1 MIFGYFTLAVALAI
15 SAVAAYYSIVGLT
28 TIFAAAVLPIII
40 MGVILEIGKVTA
52 AVWLKLNWHRAGLLY
67 KLYLVPAVGILMLLT
82 SMGIFGF
89 LSKAHLDQA
98 VPSSNV
104 SSQVALLDEKI
115 SLEKENIDVARKAL
129 QQLDKTIDETIARS
143 TSEEAV
149 TRAANLRRSQQAE
162 RRRLQRDIANAQNN
176 ISGYT
181 TERQP
186 LAVQLRAIEAEV
198 GPIKYIAALIYGD
211 DIDNNL
217 LERAVRIVIIII
229 VAVFDPLAL
238 ILIIAAQQ
246 SLRWA
251 KSEKQA
257 IVIESVNQP
266 PVESPVE
273 EIKQESVPE
282 SKSEPEPEFMA
293 DTESIVE
300 EKPTEES
307 TPEKV
312 FDPVKFPYLDKFDH
326 FKDIKPVVWV
336 EEKSTPTETTVN
348 TVEVTKSITKIPET
362 AERYKAPLPVVPETL
377 NVRKIKSPVVE
388 DIKVKTDFG
397 TTFPVN
403 ANKGDTF
410 LRVDYNPNKLYK
422 YNGIKWMEI
431 DKSRSDSYS
440 YDEKYI
446 DFLIEKI
453 SSGEYDIEQ
462 LSSLEQDLI
471 AEKLKRNNEHT

>member
-211 DIDNNL
+211 DIDSNL

-251 KSEKQA
+251 KSESQTPDVQIIPILSQQA
-257 IVIESVNQP
+257 
-266 PVESPVE
+266 
-273 EIKQESVPE
+273 EIK
-282 SKSEPEPEFMA
+282 EPEPEA
-293 DTESIVE
+293 KSEPIIE

-377 NVRKIKSPVVE
+377 NVRKVKSPVVE

>member
-28 TIFAAAVLPIII
+28 AIFAAAVLPIVI
-40 MGVILEIGKVTA
+40 MGVMLEIGKVTA
-52 AVWLKLNWHRAGLLY
+52 AVWLKLNWHRAGLAY

-89 LSKAHLDQA
+89 LSKSHLDQA
-98 VPSSNV
+98 IPSSNV

-149 TRAANLRRSQQAE
+149 TRAANLRRSQQPE
-162 RRRLQRDIANAQNN
+162 RRRLQGDIANAQNN
-176 ISGYT
+176 ISRYT
-181 TERQP
+181 AERQP

-251 KSEKQA
+251 KSESQTSVIQTIMVPPPQA
-257 IVIESVNQP
+257 
-266 PVESPVE
+266 
-273 EIKQESVPE
+273 EIKE
-282 SKSEPEPEFMA
+282 SEPEAKPEP
-293 DTESIVE
+293 IVE
-300 EKPTEES
+300 EKPIEE
-307 TPEKV
+307 PPVEKV

-336 EEKSTPTETTVN
+336 EEKSTSVEPAVN

-377 NVRKIKSPVVE
+377 NVRKAKSPVE

-397 TTFPVN
+397 TSFPLN

>member
-176 ISGYT
+176 ISQYT

-211 DIDNNL
+211 DIDSNL

-251 KSEKQA
+251 KSESQTPDVQIIPILSQQA
-257 IVIESVNQP
+257 
-266 PVESPVE
+266 
-273 EIKQESVPE
+273 EIK
-282 SKSEPEPEFMA
+282 EPEPEA
-293 DTESIVE
+293 KSEPIIE

-377 NVRKIKSPVVE
+377 NVRKVKSSVVE

>member
-162 RRRLQRDIANAQNN
+162 RRRLQRDIPNAQNN
-176 ISGYT
+176 ISQYT
-181 TERQP
+181 TERHP

-211 DIDNNL
+211 DIDSNL

-251 KSEKQA
+251 KSESQTPDVQIIPILSQQA
-257 IVIESVNQP
+257 
-266 PVESPVE
+266 
-273 EIKQESVPE
+273 EIK
-282 SKSEPEPEFMA
+282 EPEPEA
-293 DTESIVE
+293 KSEPIIE
-300 EKPTEES
+300 EKPTEE
-307 TPEKV
+307 
-312 FDPVKFPYLDKFDH
+312 
-326 FKDIKPVVWV
+326 
-336 EEKSTPTETTVN
+336 
-348 TVEVTKSITKIPET
+348 
-362 AERYKAPLPVVPETL
+362 
-377 NVRKIKSPVVE
+377 
-388 DIKVKTDFG
+388 
-397 TTFPVN
+397 
-403 ANKGDTF
+403 
-410 LRVDYNPNKLYK
+410 
-422 YNGIKWMEI
+422 
-431 DKSRSDSYS
+431 
-440 YDEKYI
+440 
-446 DFLIEKI
+446 
-453 SSGEYDIEQ
+453 
-462 LSSLEQDLI
+462 
-471 AEKLKRNNEHT
+471 

>member
-181 TERQP
+181 AERQP

-251 KSEKQA
+251 KSESQTPDVQIIPILSQQA
-257 IVIESVNQP
+257 
-266 PVESPVE
+266 
-273 EIKQESVPE
+273 EIK
-282 SKSEPEPEFMA
+282 EPEPEA
-293 DTESIVE
+293 KSEPIIE

-377 NVRKIKSPVVE
+377 NVRKVKSPVVE

>member
-28 TIFAAAVLPIII
+28 AIFAAAVLPIVI
-40 MGVILEIGKVTA
+40 MGVMLEIGKVTA
-52 AVWLKLNWHRAGLLY
+52 AVWLKLNWHRAGLAY

-89 LSKAHLDQA
+89 LSKSHLDQA

-104 SSQVALLDEKI
+104 TAQVALLDEKI

-149 TRAANLRRSQQAE
+149 IRAANLRRSQQAE
-162 RRRLQRDIANAQNN
+162 RRRLQGDIANAQNN
-176 ISGYT
+176 ISRYT
-181 TERQP
+181 AERQP

-251 KSEKQA
+251 KSESQTPDVQIIPILSQQA
-257 IVIESVNQP
+257 
-266 PVESPVE
+266 
-273 EIKQESVPE
+273 EIK
-282 SKSEPEPEFMA
+282 EPEPEA
-293 DTESIVE
+293 KSEPIIE

-326 FKDIKPVVWV
+326 FKNIKPVVWV

-348 TVEVTKSITKIPET
+348 TVEATKSITKIPET

-377 NVRKIKSPVVE
+377 NVRKVKPTVVE

-397 TTFPVN
+397 TSFPVN

-422 YNGIKWMEI
+422 YNGVKWMEI

>member
-89 LSKAHLDQA
+89 LSKSHLDQA
-98 VPSSNV
+98 VPSNNV
-104 SSQVALLDEKI
+104 TTQVALLDEKI

-143 TSEEAV
+143 TSEKAV

-176 ISGYT
+176 ISQYT

-211 DIDNNL
+211 DIDSNL

-251 KSEKQA
+251 KSESQTPDVQIIPILSQQA
-257 IVIESVNQP
+257 
-266 PVESPVE
+266 
-273 EIKQESVPE
+273 EIK
-282 SKSEPEPEFMA
+282 EPEPEA
-293 DTESIVE
+293 KSEPIIE

-377 NVRKIKSPVVE
+377 NVRKVKSPVVE

-471 AEKLKRNNEHT
+471 QEKLKRNNEHT

>member
-1 MIFGYFTLAVALAI
+1 M
-15 SAVAAYYSIVGLT
+15 
-28 TIFAAAVLPIII
+28 
-40 MGVILEIGKVTA
+40 
-52 AVWLKLNWHRAGLLY
+52 
-67 KLYLVPAVGILMLLT
+67 
-82 SMGIFGF
+82 
-89 LSKAHLDQA
+89 
-98 VPSSNV
+98 
-104 SSQVALLDEKI
+104 
-115 SLEKENIDVARKAL
+115 
-129 QQLDKTIDETIARS
+129 
-143 TSEEAV
+143 
-149 TRAANLRRSQQAE
+149 
-162 RRRLQRDIANAQNN
+162 
-176 ISGYT
+176 
-181 TERQP
+181 
-186 LAVQLRAIEAEV
+186 
-198 GPIKYIAALIYGD
+198 
-211 DIDNNL
+211 
-217 LERAVRIVIIII
+217 
-229 VAVFDPLAL
+229 
-238 ILIIAAQQ
+238 
-246 SLRWA
+246 
-251 KSEKQA
+251 
-257 IVIESVNQP
+257 
-266 PVESPVE
+266 
-273 EIKQESVPE
+273 
-282 SKSEPEPEFMA
+282 
-293 DTESIVE
+293 
-300 EKPTEES
+300 
-307 TPEKV
+307 
-312 FDPVKFPYLDKFDH
+312 
-326 FKDIKPVVWV
+326 VWV

>member
-1 MIFGYFTLAVALAI
+1 
-15 SAVAAYYSIVGLT
+15 
-28 TIFAAAVLPIII
+28 
-40 MGVILEIGKVTA
+40 
-52 AVWLKLNWHRAGLLY
+52 
-67 KLYLVPAVGILMLLT
+67 
-82 SMGIFGF
+82 
-89 LSKAHLDQA
+89 
-98 VPSSNV
+98 
-104 SSQVALLDEKI
+104 
-115 SLEKENIDVARKAL
+115 L
-129 QQLDKTIDETIARS
+129 QG
-143 TSEEAV
+143 
-149 TRAANLRRSQQAE
+149 
-162 RRRLQRDIANAQNN
+162 DIANAQNN
-176 ISGYT
+176 ISQYT

-251 KSEKQA
+251 KSESQTPDVQIIPISSQQA
-257 IVIESVNQP
+257 
-266 PVESPVE
+266 
-273 EIKQESVPE
+273 EIK
-282 SKSEPEPEFMA
+282 EPEPEA
-293 DTESIVE
+293 KSEPIIE
-300 EKPTEES
+300 EKPIEES
-307 TPEKV
+307 PIEKV

-326 FKDIKPVVWV
+326 FKNIKPVVWV

-377 NVRKIKSPVVE
+377 NVRKVKSSVVE

-397 TTFPVN
+397 TSFPVN

>member
-1 MIFGYFTLAVALAI
+1 MIFGYFTLSVALAI

-28 TIFAAAVLPIII
+28 AIFAAAVIPIII
-40 MGVILEIGKVTA
+40 MGIILEIGKVTA
-52 AVWLKLNWHRAGLLY
+52 AVWLKLNWHRAGLVY

-104 SSQVALLDEKI
+104 TAQVALLDEKI
-115 SLEKENIDVARKAL
+115 NLEKENIDVARKAL

-162 RRRLQRDIANAQNN
+162 RRRLQRDITNAQNN
-176 ISGYT
+176 ISQYT

-198 GPIKYIAALIYGD
+198 GPVKYIAALIYGD
-211 DIDNNL
+211 DIDNTL

-257 IVIESVNQP
+257 IV
-266 PVESPVE
+266 VESANQTPVE

-282 SKSEPEPEFMA
+282 NKSEPEPEPMVV
-293 DTESIVE
+293 TESMVE

-312 FDPVKFPYLDKFDH
+312 FDPVKFPYLNKFDH
-326 FKDIKPVVWV
+326 FKNIKPVVWMEENPTPV
-336 EEKSTPTETTVN
+336 ENPVN
-348 TVEVTKSITKIPET
+348 TVEVTKPITKIPET
-362 AERYKAPLPVVPETL
+362 AERYKAPMPVVPETL
-377 NVRKIKSPVVE
+377 NVRKVKSAPVE
-388 DIKVKTDFG
+388 DIKVKADFG
-397 TTFPVN
+397 TSFPSV
-403 ANKGDTF
+403 ANKGDTY

-422 YNGIKWMEI
+422 YNGVKWMEI
-431 DKSRSDSYS
+431 DKARSDSYS

>member
-1 MIFGYFTLAVALAI
+1 MIFGIFTLCVGI
-15 SAVAAYYSIVGLT
+15 SISLIAEYYSIIGLIS
-28 TIFAAAVLPIII
+28 IFPSSPISIAI
-40 MGVILEIGKVTA
+40 MGATLALGKITA
-52 AVWLKLNWHRAGLLY
+52 AIWLKLNWHRASFLY
-67 KLYLVPAVGILMLLT
+67 KLYLIPAIVFLMFLT
-82 SMGIFGF
+82 AMGSYGF
-89 LSKAHLDQA
+89 LSKSHLNQSI
-98 VPSSNV
+98 PSSNV
-104 SSQVALLDEKI
+104 SSQIALLDEKI
-115 SLEKENIDVARKAL
+115 SIEKENIDVARKAL

-149 TRAANLRRSQQAE
+149 IRAANLRRSQQAE
-162 RRRLQRDIANAQNN
+162 RRRLQGDITNAQNN

-181 TERQP
+181 AERQP
-186 LAVQLRAIEAEV
+186 LVTQLSTIEAKV

-211 DIDNNL
+211 NVDNNL

-251 KSEKQA
+251 RAEQQTPVTKPT
-257 IVIESVNQP
+257 VI
-266 PVESPVE
+266 SPQQ
-273 EIKQESVPE
+273 K
-282 SKSEPEPEFMA
+282 EP
-293 DTESIVE
+293 TESEVKPEYTLE
-300 EKPTEES
+300 EKSVVEQPV
-307 TPEKV
+307 EKV
-312 FDPVKFPYLDKFDH
+312 FDPVKFPYLNKFDH

-336 EEKSTPTETTVN
+336 EEKIPSTESAVN
-348 TVEVTKSITKIPET
+348 TVEVTKSLPEIPET

-377 NVRKIKSPVVE
+377 NVRKIKSTAVE

-397 TTFPVN
+397 NSFPAN
-403 ANKGDTF
+403 ASKGDTF

-422 YNGIKWMEI
+422 YNGVKWIEI

>member
-176 ISGYT
+176 ISQYT

-211 DIDNNL
+211 DIDSNL

-251 KSEKQA
+251 KSESQTPDVQIIPILSQQA
-257 IVIESVNQP
+257 
-266 PVESPVE
+266 
-273 EIKQESVPE
+273 EIK
-282 SKSEPEPEFMA
+282 EPEPEA
-293 DTESIVE
+293 KSEPIIE

-348 TVEVTKSITKIPET
+348 TVEVTKPITKIPET

-377 NVRKIKSPVVE
+377 NLRKIKSPVVE